1 MPKVKTNLAEQLVAD
16 FWERVGYQEGFP
28 RQLEQSI
35 MLTVPVHVVKVHGC
49 LDTRFIRD
57 RLLRRGIALPTPWK
71 ERKMRGCLVAFKDDA
86 AIFVDGTLS
95 PEEWRVI
102 IAHEFG
108 HYLADFEYPRRRAL
122 RHLGNSIVEV
132 LDGDRPPSRHELL
145 AATLTN
151 VQVGVFVHYMD
162 RSENSRGLVREVE
175 DTASIV
181 GAELVA
187 PRQAVFEE
195 MTLQKVEASPTMIA
209 KLLEVQFGL
218 PSDYAEWHAE
228 RLARF
233 LQKHRS
239 FSEILGI

>member
-1 MPKVKTNLAEQLVAD
+1 VKTSLAEQLVAD

-35 MLTVPVHVVKVHGC
+35 MVTVPVHVVKVHGC
-49 LDTRFIRD
+49 LNTSFIRD
-57 RLLRRGIALPTPWK
+57 RLRRRGIALPTPWK
-71 ERKMRGCLVAFKDDA
+71 ERKMHGCLVAFKDDA

-95 PEEWRVI
+95 PDDWRVI

-122 RHLGNSIVEV
+122 RYLGNSIAEV
-132 LDGDRPPSRHELL
+132 LDGDRPPSQNEIF
-145 AATLTN
+145 AAVLTN

-162 RSENSRGLVREVE
+162 RSENSRMLVREVE

-181 GAELVA
+181 GAELLA
-187 PRQAVFEE
+187 PCQAVFEA
-195 MTLQKVEASPTMIA
+195 MARQKVEAQPKTIT
-209 KLLEVQFGL
+209 KLLEAFFGL

-228 RLARF
+228 RLARV
-233 LQKHRS
+233 LRRHRS
-239 FSEILGI
+239 FCQVLGI